1 MHTALLRRTVRTARA
16 VRAVVARPPFV
27 PPGHFYS
34 PLTSA
39 ADTRRGLSWPDA
51 PGVDLRDERQRELA
65 AQLEPV
71 LRQPAPGPRY
81 VPANEVFGPAD
92 AAVFRAMLSHLR
104 PARLLEVGSGYSTA
118 VALDEADHSPGLSG
132 LEITCVEPFPER
144 LLGLLTTSDAD
155 RLTLLRQPVQDVALD
170 VYGQLGPR
178 DILFIDSTHV
188 VKAGSDVIWLF
199 LHVLPRLAPGVIVH
213 VHDVFWPFGYPAAW
227 LAQRRDWT
235 EAYLLHAF
243 LIGNSDW
250 EILLFPSWLWQCH
263 PELVPGHLAG
273 HEPGSIWLRKRP

>member
-1 MHTALLRRTVRTARA
+1 MQAALIRRTVRTARA

-39 ADTRRGLSWPDA
+39 ADARRSRGWHDA
-51 PGVDLRDERQRELA
+51 PGVDVREDGQLA
-65 AQLEPV
+65 LAGQLQPL
-71 LRQPAPGPRY
+71 LRQPPSGPRY
-81 VPANEVFGPAD
+81 DPANGVFGPAD
-92 AAVFRAMLSHLR
+92 AAIFRAMLMHLR

-118 VALDEADHSPGLSG
+118 LALDEADSCPDLAG

-144 LLGLLTTSDAD
+144 LLGLLTAADAD
-155 RLTLLRQPVQDVALD
+155 RVTLLRQPVQELD
-170 VYGQLGPR
+170 LAAYSQLGPQ

-188 VKAGSDVIWLF
+188 VKAGSDVTWLF
-199 LHVLPRLAPGVIVH
+199 LHVLPKLAPGVIVH
-213 VHDVFWPFGYPAAW
+213 VHDVFWPFGYPDAW
-227 LAQRRDWT
+227 LQQRRDWT

-243 LIGNSDW
+243 LIGNAGW
-250 EILLFPSWLWQCH
+250 EILLFGSWLWQCH

-273 HEPGSIWLRKRP
+273 QAPGSIWLRKLG